1 MPFPV
6 DNIRA
11 ICAQKGT
18 SLKQIEKELG
28 IGNGVIA
35 RWETKKGSP
44 PYDRIIARAEHLNVP
59 VSELTGEFEEKEKL
73 TISEDDEL
81 DIELKEIW
89 ATADQEEREALL
101 AMAKML
107 KARRNK

>member
-35 RWETKKGSP
+35 RWENKKGSP
-44 PYDRIIARAEHLNVP
+44 PYDRIIAIAEHLNVP
-59 VSELTGEFEEKEKL
+59 VSELTGEVEEKEKSPAPSGAEL
-73 TISEDDEL
+73 GVDDIRKLLGQMTTAEIASL
-81 DIELKEIW
+81 MADAAEILK
-89 ATADQEEREALL
+89 QRG
-101 AMAKML
+101 
-107 KARRNK
+107 